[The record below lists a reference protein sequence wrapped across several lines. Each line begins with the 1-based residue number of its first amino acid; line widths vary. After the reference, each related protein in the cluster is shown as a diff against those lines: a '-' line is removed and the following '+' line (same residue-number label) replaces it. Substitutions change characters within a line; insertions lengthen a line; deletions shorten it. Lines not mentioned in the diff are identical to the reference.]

1 MRVRHHLFIR
11 ERDQGHAYAMTDA
24 EASAAFPWLQDYWN
38 TFGPFFA
45 RPPGGE
51 SLAEVCERVYTF
63 LQKLARTMA
72 GKRVM
77 LVTHGGSIWC
87 CRYVLERWTYEEAE
101 QRFESE
107 QIRNCSVTSYALE
120 CGRLELKEA
129 GVVYWQPQ
137 ASPNG
142 RN

>member
-1 MRVRHHLFIR
+1 
-11 ERDQGHAYAMTDA
+11 
-24 EASAAFPWLQDYWN
+24 
-38 TFGPFFA
+38 
-45 RPPGGE
+45 
-51 SLAEVCERVYTF
+51 
-63 LQKLARTMA
+63 MA

-77 LVTHGGSIWC
+77 LVTHGGTIWC